1 MSDFWIGVAETA
13 LGLFSVAAL
22 VSVWEWHRT
31 TKRLKKYVT
40 QYIDSAEFEWEN
52 QTEKFALMHRV
63 RAFEILLR
71 NIEGLQPRTPG
82 AYYRVE
88 QVRDVLEHFHRSIP
102 IWRGQHLPL
111 PKIGEFPLPQPNYA
125 MEASVRHDT
134 LEKLK
139 KIQWLRLKEPAEQ

>member
-71 NIEGLQPRTPG
+71 NIEGLRP
-82 AYYRVE
+82 
-88 QVRDVLEHFHRSIP
+88 
-102 IWRGQHLPL
+102 
-111 PKIGEFPLPQPNYA
+111 
-125 MEASVRHDT
+125 SVMSQR
-134 LEKLK
+134 
-139 KIQWLRLKEPAEQ
+139 